1 MPHNRDDNDMTTQDP
16 DPGDREHQAMT
27 ELIPW
32 YLNETLD
39 ETTRSRLDRHLA
51 TCSRCRADVAFE
63 RTVQGSLAAQRA
75 VEYLPAGSLKRL
87 NATLDELQP
96 AKSPDSFSALRRPL
110 RLAVAASIA
119 LLTLT
124 VGLGVVNVGRLV
136 LAGGKESADYHTVTT
151 SRVRSPDETI
161 RAVFAPAMTVAE
173 LQSVLDDAQLRI
185 VAGPSEAGV
194 YSLAPTSTRPASSS
208 LERLRQHAGVRFAE
222 SSQP

>member
-1 MPHNRDDNDMTTQDP
+1 MPPNRDDNDMTTQDP
-16 DPGDREHQAMT
+16 GPDDREHHAMT

-51 TCSRCRADVAFE
+51 TCPRCRADVAFE
-63 RTVQGSLAAQRA
+63 RVVQRTLGAQRA
-75 VEYLPAGSLKRL
+75 VEYMPAASLKKL

-96 AKSPDSFSALRRPL
+96 ARPHAFRRFRRPPL
-110 RLAVAASIA
+110 RAVAASIA
-119 LLTLT
+119 LLAMT
-124 VGLGVVNVGRLV
+124 VGLGVVTIGRL
-136 LAGGKESADYHTVTT
+136 APGGGQESVDYHTVTT

-161 RAVFAPAMTVAE
+161 RAVFAPGMTVAE
-173 LQSVLDDAQLRI
+173 LQSVLDGAQLRI

-194 YSLAPTSTRPASSS
+194 YSLAPTSTRPTSSS
-208 LERLRQHAGVRFAE
+208 LEFLRQQPGVRFAE

>member
-1 MPHNRDDNDMTTQDP
+1 MPPNRDDNDMTTQDP
-16 DPGDREHQAMT
+16 GPDDREHHAMT

-51 TCSRCRADVAFE
+51 TCPRCRADVAFE
-63 RTVQGSLAAQRA
+63 RAVQDSLAAEPA
-75 VEYLPAGSLKRL
+75 VEYMPAASLKRL

-96 AKSPDSFSALRRPL
+96 ARPHSFRAFRRPP
-110 RLAVAASIA
+110 RRAVAASLA

-124 VGLGVVNVGRLV
+124 VGLGVVTVGRL
-136 LAGGKESADYHTVTT
+136 LLGGKQQLADYHTVTA

-161 RAVFAPAMTVAE
+161 RAVFAPGMTVAE
-173 LQSVLDDAQLRI
+173 LQRVLDDAQLKI

-194 YSLAPTSTRPASSS
+194 YSLAPTSTRATSSS
-208 LERLRQHAGVRFAE
+208 LELLRQHAGVRFAE

>member
-1 MPHNRDDNDMTTQDP
+1 MPPNRDDNEMTTQDP
-16 DPGDREHQAMT
+16 GHDDREHQAMT

-39 ETTRSRLDRHLA
+39 ETTRSRVDRHLA
-51 TCSRCRADVAFE
+51 TCPRCRADVAFE
-63 RTVQGSLAAQRA
+63 RVVQGTLRAQRA
-75 VEYLPAGSLKRL
+75 VEYMPAASLKRL

-96 AKSPDSFSALRRPL
+96 ARPHAFRGFRRPPL
-110 RLAVAASIA
+110 RAVAASIA
-119 LLTLT
+119 LLAMT
-124 VGLGVVNVGRLV
+124 VGLGVVTIGRLP
-136 LAGGKESADYHTVTT
+136 GGGQESVAYHTVTT
-151 SRVRSPDETI
+151 SRIRSPDETI
-161 RAVFAPAMTVAE
+161 RAVFAPGMTVAE

-208 LERLRQHAGVRFAE
+208 LELLRQHPGVRFAE